1 MQRGKNLWLD
11 LKGHFAAGK
20 RGEMGRKGGK
30 IKRKERGGRDWRKHP
45 KINIWLR
52 SCS

>member
-30 IKRKERGGRDWRKHP
+30 IKGKKGAEGIGENTP
-45 KINIWLR
+45 K
-52 SCS
+52 